1 MDEKLSLAASNGPS
15 LCVVSGTHDA
25 VDAFQDKILAKDIDC
40 RRRLPILHFPMM
52 DRILE
57 PFTQSVKK
65 VKLNPPRF
73 PLSLTTGTWI
83 TAEEATDPSYWA
95 ASVKPCSLQQESPS
109 C

>member
-40 RRRLPILHFPMM
+40 RRLPMRLSFP
-52 DRILE
+52 DDPILE

-65 VKLNPPRF
+65 SN
-73 PLSLTTGTWI
+73 
-83 TAEEATDPSYWA
+83 
-95 ASVKPCSLQQESPS
+95 
-109 C
+109 